1 VRTAVI
7 CLLLLPVVFAQDWDL
22 SKPIPSLRAK
32 RMRKEADKLW
42 AEAKPTCDLIAALDQ
57 SGKKDRRGRRTA
69 EKQPE
74 VKPGDIDPQAV
85 ADAVEKLELA
95 ALRYERSL
103 KQEWN
108 NTANLSLCNVI
119 TAWFLAQ
126 PHLPKPPPP
135 ADEKERK
142 KQESAARKERTK
154 NMGAARKRLMEYGAA
169 RRYQKLYHR
178 CPRCEGRKD
187 LRNPLDKRVIP
198 CKLCRRTGLQV
209 DRKGVVNARWMFNSP
224 FYRADARRQLEVNRK
239 LRLAKYDTK
248 RLAPFVRS
256 VRIVGKPEY
265 HGTWIHIMAQEK
277 VHTDPAGKRIEKTDA
292 SYVLYRIG
300 KLWYLYH
307 RRYDKQLVEVP
318 EEEAAPKE
326 G

>member
-1 VRTAVI
+1 MRTAII
-7 CLLLLPVVFAQDWDL
+7 CLLLLPPVFSQDWDL
-22 SKPIPSLRAK
+22 SNPTRSPRAK
-32 RMRKEADKLW
+32 RMRKDADKLW
-42 AEAKPTCDLIAALDQ
+42 AEAKPTCDLIFALARA
-57 SGKKDRRGRRTA
+57 GKKDRRWRRNE
-69 EKQPE
+69 EKLPE
-74 VKPGDIDPQAV
+74 VKPEDIDPQAV
-85 ADAVEKLELA
+85 AAAVEKLELA
-95 ALRYERSL
+95 ALKYERSL

-108 NTANLSLCNVI
+108 NPANVSLCKVI
-119 TAWFLAQ
+119 SAWYLAQ
-126 PHLPKPPPP
+126 PHLPKLPPP

-142 KQESAARKERTK
+142 KRESDARKERIK

-169 RRYQKLYHR
+169 RRYRKLYHR

-187 LRNPLDKRVIP
+187 MRNPLDKRVIP

-224 FYRADARRQLEVNRK
+224 FFRADARRQLEVNRK

-256 VRIVGKPEY
+256 VRITGKPDF
-265 HGTWIHIMAQEK
+265 HGNWIRITALEK
-277 VHTDPAGKRIEKTDA
+277 VHSDPAGRKIEKTDA

-307 RRYDKQLVEVP
+307 KRYDKQLVEVP
-318 EEEAAPKE
+318 EEEAPAKE